1 MYYINIMPRKSIDI
15 ENNYSEYVSRKH
27 FTEKI
32 LDKKTI
38 SNKHI
43 CYFEKP
49 KLEKDIIELYIYD
62 SKKKIMNYNK
72 K

>member
-1 MYYINIMPRKSIDI
+1 MPRKNIGKDKSLNEYESSLIFSL
-15 ENNYSEYVSRKH
+15 ENTLN
-27 FTEKI
+27 
-32 LDKKTI
+32 KKTI
-38 SNKHI
+38 LNKYI

-62 SKKKIMNYNK
+62 SKKKIMNYSK

>member
-1 MYYINIMPRKSIDI
+1 MYYINIMPRKNID
-15 ENNYSEYVSRKH
+15 
-27 FTEKI
+27 I

-38 SNKHI
+38 SNKYI

-49 KLEKDIIELYIYD
+49 KLKKDIIELYTYD

>member
-1 MYYINIMPRKSIDI
+1 MYYINIMPRKKSIDT
-15 ENNYSEYVSRKH
+15 ETKNESYS
-27 FTEKI
+27 F
-32 LDKKTI
+32 

-49 KLEKDIIELYIYD
+49 KLGKDIIELYIYD
-62 SKKKIMNYNK
+62 SKKKIMNYYK

>member
-1 MYYINIMPRKSIDI
+1 MPRKNID
-15 ENNYSEYVSRKH
+15 
-27 FTEKI
+27 TEKNHNDNGCSS
-32 LDKKTI
+32 LYSKEKNL

>member
-1 MYYINIMPRKSIDI
+1 MPIKNIDI
-15 ENNYSEYVSRKH
+15 LNILD
-27 FTEKI
+27 I
-32 LDKKTI
+32 LDKKTF

>member
-1 MYYINIMPRKSIDI
+1 MYYINIMPIKNIYTL
-15 ENNYSEYVSRKH
+15 N
-27 FTEKI
+27 
-32 LDKKTI
+32 KKTI

-49 KLEKDIIELYIYD
+49 KLEKDIIELYTYD